1 MTKLFW
7 FHDFISKC
15 FIYYTSY
22 LYLLLTSQYRR
33 SQDRQKSALSGSS
46 RKPAVK
52 GVMYI
57 TKKKPIWDLKMGGGI
72 GEEAVNGGAVLG
84 GTTV

>member
-1 MTKLFW
+1 MTLYQSVLF
-7 FHDFISKC
+7 I
-15 FIYYTSY
+15 IQ
-22 LYLLLTSQYRR
+22 LTSQYRR